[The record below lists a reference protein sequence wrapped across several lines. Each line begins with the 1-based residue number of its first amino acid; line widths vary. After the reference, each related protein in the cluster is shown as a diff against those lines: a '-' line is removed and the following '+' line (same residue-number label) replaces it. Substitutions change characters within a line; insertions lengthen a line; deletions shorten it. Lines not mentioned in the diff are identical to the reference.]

1 VDDTQA
7 LKLRYTPT
15 ARSDIKRI
23 LDHTSDQSPQTRISL
38 EIQFQTVFD
47 LLCNYPFAGTVTSRA
62 RLRRRVVAGYPY
74 VVFYRVQLS
83 TLLIVAVRHTARR
96 PRRP

>member
-1 VDDTQA
+1 MDDTQA
-7 LKLRYTPT
+7 LTVRYTPT

-23 LDHTSDQSPQTRISL
+23 LDYIGDQSPQTRGSL

-47 LLCNYPFAGTVTSRA
+47 LLRSYPFAGAKTSRA

-74 VVFYRVQLS
+74 VIFYRVQLS
-83 TLLIVAVRHTARR
+83 ALVIIAVRHTARR
-96 PRRP
+96 PRFP